1 MMQLIKKDQPPSVQS
16 RVEEGSALLPVFSKL
31 LSIHLCPVSLGTNL
45 YRCKQQ
51 ALLPSD
57 FPLVSNY

>member
-1 MMQLIKKDQPPSVQS
+1 
-16 RVEEGSALLPVFSKL
+16 
-31 LSIHLCPVSLGTNL
+31 VSLGTNL

-57 FPLVSNY
+57 FPLVSNYWKPG